1 MITMKKVLKLREQL
15 WDRHP
20 IITESA
26 ILPTIP
32 LQDVV
37 ARVLAL
43 SRKSRS
49 SIAFWADP
57 LTGKSSCILALE
69 HELLAR
75 IPGCGVV
82 ILEAVEDRQT
92 AEGRLLV
99 QILRAIGYAL
109 PVERELAS
117 KRHQVTRALLA
128 LSGSARHLFLLVDE
142 AQELANEEFA
152 WLKAVINALA
162 LLGVKVTTVLFGQ
175 RELGARRGEL
185 MDKGRSDLGI
195 RFMKSLVGFYGCRNR
210 SDLTAILQALDNRSE
225 FPENSGLCYTRFL
238 LPKAH
243 DGGFRA
249 VLLADALWGAIEVA
263 VPLTKR
269 VHGAGMDIVAALL
282 AQYFIHY
289 RNADDTH
296 FTIET
301 DTVANVAKK
310 ALSV

>member
-1 MITMKKVLKLREQL
+1 MTIKEVLKLREQL

-20 IITESA
+20 IVTESA
-26 ILPTIP
+26 ILPTLP

-57 LTGKSSCILALE
+57 LTGKSSCVLALE
-69 HELLAR
+69 NELHAR

-82 ILEAVEDRQT
+82 IFEAVEDRQT

-99 QILRAIGYAL
+99 QILRATGYAL
-109 PVERELAS
+109 PVERDLAS

-128 LSGSARHLFLLVDE
+128 LSGSARHLFLLIDE
-142 AQELANEEFA
+142 AQELGNPEFA
-152 WLKAVINALA
+152 WLKAVINSLT

-175 RELGARRGEL
+175 RELEARRDEL
-185 MDKGRSDLGI
+185 MAKGRSDLGI
-195 RFMKSLVGFYGCRNR
+195 RFMKVLLGFSGCRNR
-210 SDLTAILQALDNRSE
+210 SDLAVILQALDTRSE

-249 VLLADALWGAIEVA
+249 VLLADALWGAIEAA
-263 VPLTKR
+263 VPHAKR

-289 RNADDTH
+289 RNADGAH
-296 FTIET
+296 FTIDT
-301 DTVANVAKK
+301 DAVADLAKK
-310 ALSV
+310 ALYV